1 MLVFLLQQHAPLSAS
16 HLAQARA
23 AATKMTYAVLS
34 LRAALPDRTP
44 DKVCDEDCELGIFL
58 ELRLLEQTLNGL
70 QQDSFGLAS
79 RRTPFQMHVTEMEAL
94 DDCCKGNALKH
105 IRV

>member
-1 MLVFLLQQHAPLSAS
+1 MKPYLEDRNIRPSVLVFLLQQHAPLGAS

-44 DKVCDEDCELGIFL
+44 DKVVMKIV
-58 ELRLLEQTLNGL
+58 
-70 QQDSFGLAS
+70 SLAFS
-79 RRTPFQMHVTEMEAL
+79 
-94 DDCCKGNALKH
+94 
-105 IRV
+105 